1 MAALMQSRARA
12 LCSRQAA
19 APRAALLQRPA
30 GCVAA
35 PARRQQPAPACALPA
50 LGGRGGAAARGCRRP
65 LRVAANAAGAAMP
78 AGGAPAAPA
87 AAPLQG
93 MKLGPA
99 AIAVAFGCA
108 VKFLLP
114 APAAI
119 TPEAWTLFSIFLST
133 ILGLVLQPL
142 PVGAWAFVSL
152 CAVVA
157 SGALPFAKALGA
169 MTSEVIWLIVI
180 SFFFA
185 KGFEK
190 TGLGERIAN
199 VFVAAMGRSTLGL
212 AYGLSIAE
220 LFLSP
225 ALPSTTARA
234 GGIFVPI
241 IKFLSKSVGGDPE
254 TGGRKKMGAFL
265 MQSQLQQSSYSSAL
279 FLTSGA
285 QNLLCLQIAAELGV
299 VVPDAF
305 TTWFVGCLPPAL
317 LGMAIT
323 PILLFKLFPPE
334 VKETPE
340 APALAKANLARMGP
354 MSAAEKITLATIS
367 GAVVLWMTGDAIGCP
382 AVLAAMLALATL
394 LVTGVLTWRDCLEYS
409 PAWDTLIW
417 FAILISMSNGLS
429 ESGLISTFAGMV
441 GAQLNSLNLGWQPV
455 FFILHAAFFALH
467 YLFASQT
474 AHIGALY
481 AAFLAMMLAS
491 GCPGLLS
498 ALSLAYNGNLFGG
511 ITHFAS
517 GQAAIYYGSGFN
529 SLSEFFVYGAIFGF
543 LSLAITLGAGW
554 PWWKLLGW
562 F

>member
-1 MAALMQSRARA
+1 M
-12 LCSRQAA
+12 
-19 APRAALLQRPA
+19 
-30 GCVAA
+30 
-35 PARRQQPAPACALPA
+35 
-50 LGGRGGAAARGCRRP
+50 
-65 LRVAANAAGAAMP
+65 
-78 AGGAPAAPA
+78 
-87 AAPLQG
+87 
-93 MKLGPA
+93 
-99 AIAVAFGCA
+99 

-114 APAAI
+114 APAGI
-119 TPEAWTLFSIFLST
+119 TPEAWTLFSVFLST

-142 PVGAWAFVSL
+142 PVGAWAFLGL
-152 CAVVA
+152 CVVVA
-157 SGALPFAKALGA
+157 TKTLPFAKAMSA

-190 TGLGERIAN
+190 TGLGERLAN
-199 VFVAAMGRSTLGL
+199 IFVAAMGKSTLGL

-220 LFLSP
+220 LLLSP

-241 IKFLSKSVGGDPE
+241 IKFLSKSVGDDPE
-254 TGGRKKMGAFL
+254 QGKRKKMGAFL

-285 QNLLCLQIAAELGV
+285 QNLLCLNLAAELGV
-299 VVPDAF
+299 IVPDAW
-305 TTWFVGCLPPAL
+305 TTWFIGCLPQAI
-317 LGMAIT
+317 LGMVIT

-334 VKETPE
+334 IKDTPE
-340 APALAKANLARMGP
+340 APTLAQANLKAMGP
-354 MSAAEKITLATIS
+354 MSKGELITLATIS
-367 GAVVLWMTGDAIGCP
+367 GAVVLWMFGDAIGVP

-394 LVTGVLTWRDCLEYS
+394 LCTGVLTWKDCLEYS

-417 FAILISMSNGLS
+417 FAILISMSNGLN
-429 ESGLISTFAGMV
+429 ESGLINTFAGMV
-441 GAQLNSLNLGWQPV
+441 GQQLNSLNMGWEPV
-455 FFILHAAFFALH
+455 FFILHTAFFGLH

-481 AAFLAMMLAS
+481 AAFLAMMLAA
-491 GCPGLLS
+491 GCPPMLS

-517 GQAAIYYGSGFN
+517 GQAAIFYGSGFN
-529 SLSEFFVYGAIFGF
+529 SLGEFFLYGAIFGF
-543 LSLAITLGAGW
+543 LSLALTIGVGW
-554 PWWKLLGW
+554 PWWKFLGW

>member
-1 MAALMQSRARA
+1 MAVGCKLSSAFNMQPAASA
-12 LCSRQAA
+12 AA
-19 APRAALLQRPA
+19 APAAACPSGAAAAGRRPLHIAASSAA
-30 GCVAA
+30 G
-35 PARRQQPAPACALPA
+35 ALPA
-50 LGGRGGAAARGCRRP
+50 QP
-65 LRVAANAAGAAMP
+65 EQP
-78 AGGAPAAPA
+78 AAPAAPA
-87 AAPLQG
+87 LQG
-93 MKLGPA
+93 MKLVPA
-99 AIAVAFGCA
+99 AIAVAFGCL
-108 VKFLLP
+108 VKFVLP
-114 APAAI
+114 SPAGI

-133 ILGLVLQPL
+133 IMGLVLQPL
-142 PVGAWAFVSL
+142 PVGAWAFCSL

-157 SGALPFAKALGA
+157 TGALPFSKALGA

-199 VFVAAMGRSTLGL
+199 IFVAAMGKSTLGL

-241 IKFLSKSVGGDPE
+241 IKFLSKSVNGDPE

-265 MQSQLQQSSYSSAL
+265 MQAQLQQSSYSSAL

-285 QNLLCLQIAAELGV
+285 QNLLCLNLAAELGA
-299 VVPDAF
+299 VVPDAW
-305 TTWFVGCLPPAL
+305 TTWFIGCLPPAI
-317 LGMAIT
+317 LGMVIT

-334 VKETPE
+334 IKETPE
-340 APALAKANLARMGP
+340 APKLAKENLAKMGP
-354 MSAAEKITLATIS
+354 
-367 GAVVLWMTGDAIGCP
+367 W
-382 AVLAAMLALATL
+382 
-394 LVTGVLTWRDCLEYS
+394 VLTWRDCLEYS

-417 FAILISMSNGLS
+417 FAILISMSNGLN
-429 ESGLISTFAGMV
+429 ESGLINSFAGMV
-441 GAQLNSLNLGWQPV
+441 GTQLNALNLGWQPV
-455 FFILHAAFFALH
+455 FFILHFAFFTLH

-491 GCPGLLS
+491 GCPAMLS

-517 GQAAIYYGSGFN
+517 GQAAIFYGSGFN
-529 SLSEFFVYGAIFGF
+529 SLSEFFLYGAIFGF
-543 LSLAITLGAGW
+543 LSLAITLGVGW
-554 PWWKLLGW
+554 PWWKFLGW